1 MFEKVLSKSAKE
13 SLAILSKSRLIDN
26 AYLAGGTAV
35 ALQLGHRESKDF
47 DFFTPQKFRAEIL
60 AKKIKKEIPSFRI
73 EKITW
78 GTIMGFFGDVRFTMF
93 FYEYPLLFKPNKFLG
108 INIADIRDITPMKIA
123 AVSDKGTKRDFI
135 DLYFILK
142 KKYATFEHCFN
153 LYERK
158 FKKLKQNK
166 FHLIKSLTYF
176 RDAEEEKM
184 PKMFVEV
191 NWAEIKRFF
200 EREVKKLS
208 KVILE

>member
-47 DFFTPQKFRAEIL
+47 DFFTPQKFGARVL
-60 AKKIKKEIPSFRI
+60 AKRIKKEISSFKI
-73 EKITW
+73 EKISW
-78 GTIMGFFGDVRFTMF
+78 GTIMGFLGDVRFTMF

-108 INIADIRDITPMKIA
+108 INIADVRDITPMKIA
-123 AVSDKGTKRDFI
+123 AISDRGTKRDFV
-135 DLYFILK
+135 DLYFIFK
-142 KKYATFEHCFN
+142 KKYSSLEESLN

-158 FKKLKQNK
+158 FRKLKQNK

-176 RDAEEEKM
+176 RDAEEEEM
-184 PKMFVEV
+184 PKMLVEV
-191 NWAEIKRFF
+191 NWPEIKRFF
-200 EREVKKLS
+200 EKEVKKLS